1 MATSI
6 DHVVGSIPEV
16 QATAE
21 QVRRLE
27 QVTNTGGAS
36 VCLADRRALVAVLR
50 ELAWRRDR
58 CALLDARCD
67 ALREI
72 LDSGGDVWVDG
83 DR

>member
-1 MATSI
+1 MAA
-6 DHVVGSIPEV
+6 HVIGAIPEV

-27 QVTNTGGAS
+27 QVAS
-36 VCLADRRALVAVLR
+36 VCAGAAVVLADRRALCAVLR
-50 ELAWRRDR
+50 ELEWRRDR

-72 LDSGGDVWVDG
+72 LDNGGDLWVDG
-83 DR
+83 DS